1 MHTEQSAG
9 FKSTLGAMPS
19 KPVRLRVLVADDNR
33 DTTEVLAAILRDEG
47 HDVHIALR
55 GDEVS
60 EIDRLIRPDALILDI
75 NMPGMSG
82 YAVAREI
89 RERRG
94 PLAPLL
100 IAISGAWKES
110 AEQRLAQDLGFDY
123 YLRKPC
129 EPAELVA
136 LLNAFRSRG
145 RSEASGGK

>member
-1 MHTEQSAG
+1 
-9 FKSTLGAMPS
+9 MPS

-100 IAISGAWKES
+100 IAISGAWKER

-136 LLNAFRSRG
+136 LLDAFRSRG

>member
-1 MHTEQSAG
+1 
-9 FKSTLGAMPS
+9 MPS

-100 IAISGAWKES
+100 IAISGAWKER

>member
-1 MHTEQSAG
+1 MA
-9 FKSTLGAMPS
+9 A
-19 KPVRLRVLVADDNR
+19 KPVPLRVLVADDDR
-33 DTTEVLAAILRDEG
+33 DTANVLAAILRDEG

-55 GDEVS
+55 GDEVN
-60 EIDRLIRPDALILDI
+60 EIDRLIRPDALVLDI

-89 RERRG
+89 RQRRG
-94 PLAPLL
+94 LLAPLL

-110 AEQRLAQDLGFDY
+110 AEQRLAQEMGFDH

-136 LLNAFRSRG
+136 LLDAFRRRARG
-145 RSEASGGK
+145 EASA

>member
-1 MHTEQSAG
+1 VATRP
-9 FKSTLGAMPS
+9 L
-19 KPVRLRVLVADDNR
+19 RLRVLVADDDR
-33 DTTEVLAAILRDEG
+33 DTANLLAAILRDEG

-100 IAISGAWKES
+100 IAISGAWKER

-136 LLNAFRSRG
+136 LLDAFRSRG

>member
-1 MHTEQSAG
+1 MA
-9 FKSTLGAMPS
+9 A
-19 KPVRLRVLVADDNR
+19 KPVPLRVLVADDDR
-33 DTTEVLAAILRDEG
+33 DTANVLAAILRDEG

-94 PLAPLL
+94 LLAPLL
-100 IAISGAWKES
+100 IALSGAWKDK
-110 AEQRLAQDLGFDY
+110 AERRLAQEMGFDH
-123 YLRKPC
+123 YLLKPC
-129 EPAELVA
+129 EAAELVA
-136 LLNAFRSRG
+136 LLDAFRQRARG
-145 RSEASGGK
+145 EASGGK

>member
-1 MHTEQSAG
+1 MA
-9 FKSTLGAMPS
+9 A
-19 KPVRLRVLVADDNR
+19 KPVPLRVLVADDDR
-33 DTTEVLAAILRDEG
+33 DTANVLAAILRDEG

-60 EIDRLIRPDALILDI
+60 EIDRLIRPDALVLDI

-89 RERRG
+89 RQRRG
-94 PLAPLL
+94 LLAPLL
-100 IAISGAWKES
+100 IAISGAWTGS
-110 AEQRLAQDLGFDY
+110 AEQRLAQEMGFDH

-136 LLNAFRSRG
+136 LLDAFRRRARG
-145 RSEASGGK
+145 EASA

>member
-9 FKSTLGAMPS
+9 FKSTLDSMPS
-19 KPVRLRVLVADDNR
+19 RPVRLRVLVADDNR
-33 DTTEVLAAILRDEG
+33 DTTEILAAILRDEG

-100 IAISGAWKES
+100 IAISGAWKER